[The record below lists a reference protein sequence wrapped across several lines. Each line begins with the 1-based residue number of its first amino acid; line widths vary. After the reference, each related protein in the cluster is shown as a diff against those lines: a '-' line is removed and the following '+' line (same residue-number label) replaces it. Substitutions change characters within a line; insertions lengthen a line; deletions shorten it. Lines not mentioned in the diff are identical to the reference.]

1 MTGHA
6 IADVS
11 HLLAELLE
19 NAAAFSPPSAPVVV
33 AGRRVD
39 RRFVITI
46 TDEGIG
52 MSDDRLAAANAL
64 LARPPAP
71 GLSLSRTLGLYVVAH
86 LAARHG
92 IHVQLRHAPGTGLTA
107 VVALPTDVLA
117 RVEDAPLPQ
126 PPRVE
131 PASAPAPPMTYV
143 AEPVDAEPLVAH
155 STTAAVV
162 DPFDVPH
169 RPVPAGT
176 WAEARVDDM
185 PLPRRAPSTTAP
197 GGNGGAHAE
206 ADQVARHLTPRTP
219 GANLSQSPVDRAASG
234 ATAARP
240 RPERVAEL
248 LSRHERGKREGQARG
263 PGDDR

>member
-1 MTGHA
+1 MLSGAEQPRQWGTAVPVLDVARGAAAEIADFARVSYFGFDEPIAVTGHA

-107 VVALPTDVLA
+107 VVALPTDLLA

-131 PASAPAPPMTYV
+131 PAPAPAPPMTYV
-143 AEPVDAEPLVAH
+143 AEPVDVEPLVAQ

-176 WAEARVDDM
+176 WAERGSTTCPCRAA
-185 PLPRRAPSTTAP
+185 PRRPL
-197 GGNGGAHAE
+197 
-206 ADQVARHLTPRTP
+206 R
-219 GANLSQSPVDRAASG
+219 RAG
-234 ATAARP
+234 TAARTQRLT
-240 RPERVAEL
+240 RPLVT
-248 LSRHERGKREGQARG
+248 
-263 PGDDR
+263 